1 MEDIDMT
8 AASVAVAAPAAPAA
22 AAAAAAAAPVNTQF
36 RTGKDEEKKGGEEMA
51 DGQCL
56 ATQAACAAVG

>member
-8 AASVAVAAPAAPAA
+8 AANVAVAAPAAPA

-56 ATQAACAAVG
+56 AIQLVARAAVR

>member
-8 AASVAVAAPAAPAA
+8 AANVAVAAPAAP
-22 AAAAAAAAPVNTQF
+22 AAAAAAAPVNTQF

-56 ATQAACAAVG
+56 AVEPACAAVR

>member
-8 AASVAVAAPAAPAA
+8 AASVAVAAPAAP
-22 AAAAAAAAPVNTQF
+22 AAAAAAAPVNTQF

-56 ATQAACAAVG
+56 AIQLVTCAAVR

>member
-8 AASVAVAAPAAPAA
+8 AANVAVAAPAAPAA
-22 AAAAAAAAPVNTQF
+22 DADAAPSVNTQF

-51 DGQCL
+51 DG
-56 ATQAACAAVG
+56 